1 MGSDWG
7 VSSPDPLQAIEV
19 AVTRAAP
26 AVIEPAMH
34 TARWDAFLPEEA
46 VTLEAAVRAYTAGSA
61 YVNHLD
67 RETGTIEVGKLADL
81 IVVRDNP
88 LDDIDNVRTLQL
100 VFKGGRLVA
109 DHRARS
115 G

>member
-1 MGSDWG
+1 
-7 VSSPDPLQAIEV
+7 
-19 AVTRAAP
+19 
-26 AVIEPAMH
+26 MH

-81 IVVRDNP
+81 VVIDRDLFDANAGSIGQGRV
-88 LDDIDNVRTLQL
+88 LATFVGGTA
-100 VFKGGRLVA
+100 VFEDAALG
-109 DHRARS
+109 
-115 G
+115 